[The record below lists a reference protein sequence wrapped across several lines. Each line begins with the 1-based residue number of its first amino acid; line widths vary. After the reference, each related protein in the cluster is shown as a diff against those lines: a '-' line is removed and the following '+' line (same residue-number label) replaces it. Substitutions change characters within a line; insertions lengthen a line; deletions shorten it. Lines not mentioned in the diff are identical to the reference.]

1 MGRSL
6 TVRQA
11 KLVLPDRIVTGDLVV
26 EDGVISEIAPHVDR
40 SVGLEIDGRGC
51 AVLPGGIDVTVRLE
65 SIEDASAVSSTAVAG
80 GFTTLCVVGPAET
93 AAEIKIGLGRAGE
106 VSRAHCGLYVR
117 ATRDNLEELV
127 LSERARGIW
136 ISGEILHDE
145 VADSLFAAVDKLLV
159 IENVDP
165 ARLAARC
172 HLYADTADP
181 ADHSRIHDVDS
192 AVAATARA
200 LELSQ
205 RHGRRVLLTHVT
217 TAEEVELLRGRP
229 SCVLAAAGPVHLF
242 LDDSHYERLGTR
254 AVHTPAVRSRRHGQA
269 LWEGLQGGTIDLVS
283 SGHRGVRSEWK
294 DRPYPQ
300 TASGMPALQW
310 TLPLLLDAAANGR
323 CSLLDVVRWTSEAPA
338 RALKLA
344 RKGRLETGYDGDL
357 AIVDLAA
364 ERTVGTTG
372 TIGSPGWS
380 PWEGATLRGWPV
392 ITVVLGEIAYRDGEV
407 AIGVR
412 GRTL

>member
-1 MGRSL
+1 MSRSL

-11 KLVLPDRIVTGDLVV
+11 RLVLPDRVVTGDLVV

-40 SVGLEIDGRGC
+40 TVGVEIDGRSC
-51 AVLPGGIDVTVRLE
+51 AVLPGAIDVAVHLE
-65 SIEDASAVSSTAVAG
+65 SIEDSSAVSSTAVAG

-93 AAEIKIGLGRAGE
+93 ASELRVELGRAGE
-106 VSRAHCGLYVR
+106 ACRVHCGLYVR

-136 ISGEILHDE
+136 IPGDVLHDE
-145 VADSLFAAVDKLLV
+145 VAEAVFAAADKLLV
-159 IENVDP
+159 IDNVDP
-165 ARLAARC
+165 ARLAARA
-172 HLYADTADP
+172 HLYPDSVDP

-192 AVAATARA
+192 AVSATVRA
-200 LELSQ
+200 VELAQ

-217 TAEEVELLRGRP
+217 TAEEVEVLKGRP
-229 SCVLAAAGPVHLF
+229 SCVVAAARAVHLF
-242 LDDSHYERLGTR
+242 LDDSSYERLGTR
-254 AVHTPAVRSRRHGQA
+254 AVHSPPIRSPRHRQA
-269 LWEGLQGGTIDLVS
+269 LWEGLQGGVIDLVS
-283 SGHRGVRSEWK
+283 SGHWAVRPEWK

-300 TASGMPALQW
+300 TAVGMPGLQW

-323 CSLLDVVRWTSEAPA
+323 CSLLDIVRWTSEAPA
-338 RALKLA
+338 RALRLP

-357 AIVDLAA
+357 VIVDLTA
-364 ERTVGTTG
+364 ERTIGTTA
-372 TIGSPGWS
+372 TIASPGWS

-407 AIGVR
+407 AIGGR